1 MGFCF
6 AHRFEKDD
14 HFLVESL
21 KDGNIEFSV
30 IRDTM
35 YMYSKRAK
43 DAFFARPIE
52 TFLFLRFAQS
62 EEFEKA
68 VEGRD
73 AIERLL
79 RENDIL
85 IATARE
91 SLQQMV
97 EIQNEDLMMVQ
108 MFIKEIG

>member
-1 MGFCF
+1 MMAFAF

-14 HFLVESL
+14 NFLVESL

-52 TFLFLRFAQS
+52 TYFFLRFAQS
-62 EEFEKA
+62 IEFEKA
-68 VEGRD
+68 IIDRD
-73 AIERLL
+73 AKERLVK
-79 RENDIL
+79 ENRIL
-85 IATARE
+85 IE
-91 SLQQMV
+91 SG
-97 EIQNEDLMMVQ
+97 I
-108 MFIKEIG
+108 